1 MGCVVLDKEEEVYS
15 KKNMNNGIEN
25 EKENEY
31 LLPEGLAKRCD
42 LSKYY
47 KISEKIIGEGASGK
61 VCIGEK
67 DNQKYAIKRIRK
79 DKIQV
84 PNQIILEA
92 KISLNIKHRNIMN
105 YIEIYEDLKYIN
117 CVMELAEG
125 GDLFDFILN
134 HPLGHLPDDISIDL
148 MIQILEVLEYLHTEK
163 KIIHRDLKPE
173 NFLVHIDEDNNP
185 IIKLIDFGL
194 ATYIPE
200 NKKIN
205 EIVGTRAYS
214 APEIIEKC
222 GYSEKIDEW
231 AAGVILF
238 NMLTGYEPFVGKTTS
253 QLKDNIRFSRINFEL
268 IKNEELRELD
278 KKLLNRYV
286 LKRISAKEALE
297 EIINIKNERIKEE
310 ENENNNENNNEKD
323 NNNENNNEKNEN
335 NELKDGVGIT
345 ANHVLVL

>member
-1 MGCVVLDKEEEVYS
+1 MGCGVLEKEEEVFGR
-15 KKNMNNGIEN
+15 KMNKEMEN
-25 EKENEY
+25 DY

-42 LSKYY
+42 LNKFY
-47 KISEKIIGEGASGK
+47 KISEKIIGEGASGQ

-79 DKIQV
+79 DKIKM
-84 PNQIILEA
+84 PNQIILEV

-105 YIEIYEDLKYIN
+105 YIEIYEDLKFIN

-134 HPLGHLPDDISIDL
+134 HPLGHLPDDIAINL
-148 MIQILEVLEYLHTEK
+148 MIQIFEVLEYLHKEK

-173 NFLVHIDEDNNP
+173 NFLVYIDETNNP
-185 IIKLIDFGL
+185 ILKLIDFGL
-194 ATYIPE
+194 ATYIPDD

-231 AAGVILF
+231 AAGVIMF
-238 NMLTGYEPFVGKTTS
+238 NMLTGYEPFVGKTAS
-253 QLKDNIRFSRINFEL
+253 ELKDSIRFSRINFDL

-278 KKLLNRYV
+278 KKLL
-286 LKRISAKEALE
+286 
-297 EIINIKNERIKEE
+297 
-310 ENENNNENNNEKD
+310 
-323 NNNENNNEKNEN
+323 
-335 NELKDGVGIT
+335 
-345 ANHVLVL
+345 